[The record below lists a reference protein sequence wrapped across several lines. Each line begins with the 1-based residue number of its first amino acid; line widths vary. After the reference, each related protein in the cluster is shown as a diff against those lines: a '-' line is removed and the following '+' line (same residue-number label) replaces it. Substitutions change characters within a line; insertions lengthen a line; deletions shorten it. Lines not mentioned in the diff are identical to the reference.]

1 MTLMSLEQEIKDRA
15 LALGFDD
22 VGITDAAP
30 IDRAD
35 VERIEHWLG
44 SGHAG
49 TMQYMHRNL
58 EKRVH
63 PAALLKGAES
73 VIVVALNYRPQDQ
86 NDPAPTS
93 DTPSGTVARY
103 ARYDDYHDFMKPL
116 LYDLADFI
124 ARRTDAKQRFKAC
137 VDSVPL
143 AERALAV
150 RAGLGFIGKNHMLIH
165 PKLGPEVFLGELVTT
180 VKLEP
185 DEPTI
190 GLCVACSRCIRMCPT
205 GALQAD
211 GGFDASKC
219 INYLTIEHKGE
230 IAPELA
236 EQTGRR
242 VFGCD
247 TCILVC
253 PHRHAAPP
261 CRNEGLTYHE
271 DRAELSL
278 PHILTLSAESFER
291 EFAGSPIVRPG
302 LDGLKRNAQVC
313 LQNSRRGSCA
323 EE

>member
-1 MTLMSLEQEIKDRA
+1 MTRMSLEQEIKEHA

-22 VGITDAAP
+22 VGITDATP

-35 VERIEHWLG
+35 VERIEHWLR
-44 SGHAG
+44 SGRAG

-58 EKRVH
+58 EKRIH

-73 VIVVALNYRPQDQ
+73 VIVVALNYRPQNQD
-86 NDPAPTS
+86 DPAPPS

-116 LYDLADFI
+116 LHDLAAFI
-124 ARRTDAKQRFKAC
+124 ATRTDERQRFKAC

-185 DEPTI
+185 DEPAI
-190 GLCVACSRCIRMCPT
+190 GLCIACSRCIRMCPT
-205 GALQAD
+205 GALQAN
-211 GGFDASKC
+211 GEFDARKC
-219 INYLTIEHKGE
+219 ISYLTIEHKGQV
-230 IAPELA
+230 APESAGQL
-236 EQTGRR
+236 GRR

-247 TCILVC
+247 TCVLVC

-261 CRNEGLTYHE
+261 CRNERLTYHE

-278 PHILTLSAESFER
+278 PHILSLSPESFET

-302 LDGLKRNAQVC
+302 LDGLKRNARIC
-313 LQNSRRGSCA
+313 LENSQGGSSA